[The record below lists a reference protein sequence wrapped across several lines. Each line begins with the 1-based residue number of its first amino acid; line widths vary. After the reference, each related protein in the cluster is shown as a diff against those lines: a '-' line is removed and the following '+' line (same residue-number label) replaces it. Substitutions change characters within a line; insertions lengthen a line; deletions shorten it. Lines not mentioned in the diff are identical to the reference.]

1 MHQVAP
7 VPADD
12 AGATLTRNRSQ
23 AEDMLGVERIGLF
36 AYIMETAAYSLL
48 VSIAPVLASVA
59 VYVLGDGRAMYR
71 DMLLDYGST
80 FYAPEEYRNITTR
93 APGSEANLY
102 FQDGVDLSHAGNE
115 AMKDSYALGAWMFQT
130 WFLMH
135 GLLGVFVFQPSRAGV
150 AATALLTMLLFIPA
164 GQLQV
169 VMQARIL
176 KLGSSTT
183 SDDTAKSAGLIIV
196 LLQLFGI
203 PLIKLTSWAFTDRKG
218 GALKLYGL
226 LLLDNVIAAIVTQAY
241 SWFMLARFTAGDAS
255 LVELLLLRTVLH
267 TAFISLTTSFH
278 GWLHHHLVEDFG
290 TLLQRLASKP
300 RTLTRHVQES
310 RFIVRPWFTSVGQPF
325 SRTTGERCKRLPR
338 AYRKR

>member
-1 MHQVAP
+1 
-7 VPADD
+7 
-12 AGATLTRNRSQ
+12 
-23 AEDMLGVERIGLF
+23 
-36 AYIMETAAYSLL
+36 
-48 VSIAPVLASVA
+48 
-59 VYVLGDGRAMYR
+59 
-71 DMLLDYGST
+71 
-80 FYAPEEYRNITTR
+80 
-93 APGSEANLY
+93 
-102 FQDGVDLSHAGNE
+102 
-115 AMKDSYALGAWMFQT
+115 
-130 WFLMH
+130 MH

-183 SDDTAKSAGLIIV
+183 SDDTAKSAGLIIA

-226 LLLDNVIAAIVTQAY
+226 LLLDNVIAAIVAGAY

-310 RFIVRPWFTSVGQPF
+310 RFIVRPWFTSFGQSF
-325 SRTTGERCKRLPR
+325 SHTTGERCKRLPR